1 MQSEYY
7 TTKSLDAE
15 NPNKLAVDFEAGVNE
30 NPTHVVFNGC
40 VGKHTDAGGTPLT
53 LMCFFFFFFFQLHFC
68 SLGY

>member
-53 LMCFFFFFFFQLHFC
+53 VWETTHIFPCMR
-68 SLGY
+68 Y